1 MLQHE
6 TIIWFLEKAFSLKKA
21 FSAHLNVVRT
31 NVDLTTAPVCSFVD
45 HLAIWQSFP
54 LSNLTI
60 SLFWQIWQSS
70 LPFKL
75 GNLTVLTIWQSSPL
89 SNLTI
94 RLFWQFDNH
103 LCFQTWQF
111 DCFGNVTI
119 ISAFK
124 LDYLPVLTIWHIH
137 FPIRNMIV
145 SLFLIPFVRIILI
158 SFWNS
163 PFLSLSTSACRRGV
177 LW

>member
-6 TIIWFLEKAFSLKKA
+6 TIIWFLENAFSLKKA

-45 HLAIWQSFP
+45 HLAIWQS
-54 LSNLTI
+54 
-60 SLFWQIWQSS
+60 S

-75 GNLTVLTIWQSSPL
+75 GNLTVLTIWQSYPL

>member
-1 MLQHE
+1 MKNLKPFEFQKML
-6 TIIWFLEKAFSLKKA
+6 SVYKKS

-45 HLAIWQSFP
+45 HLA
-54 LSNLTI
+54 
-60 SLFWQIWQSS
+60 IWQSS

-124 LDYLPVLTIWHIH
+124 LDYLTVLTILHIH

-158 SFWNS
+158 SETHHSCLS
-163 PFLSLSTSACRRGV
+163 PLQLVGEAYCDNLGCGGTCC
-177 LW
+177 

>member
-6 TIIWFLEKAFSLKKA
+6 TIIWFLENAFSLKKG

-31 NVDLTTAPVCSFVD
+31 NVDFTTAPVCRFVD
-45 HLAIWQSFP
+45 HLSM
-54 LSNLTI
+54 
-60 SLFWQIWQSS
+60 WQSS
-70 LPFKL
+70 LL
-75 GNLTVLTIWQSSPL
+75 SSLAIW
-89 SNLTI
+89 
-94 RLFWQFDNH
+94 LFWQFDNH

-124 LDYLPVLTIWHIH
+124 LDYLTVLTILHIH

-145 SLFLIPFVRIILI
+145 SLFLIQFLE
-158 SFWNS
+158 SFW
-163 PFLSLSTSACRRGV
+163 FLSETHHSCLSPLQLVGEAYCDNLGFGGTCC
-177 LW
+177 